1 MDQEKFHGIG
11 EYFGYLH
18 RHGHVFFGMGEM
30 VVAQILVS
38 LDIREGLVEY
48 LEIVSRGKAHK

>member
-1 MDQEKFHGIG
+1 
-11 EYFGYLH
+11 
-18 RHGHVFFGMGEM
+18 M

-48 LEIVSRGKAHK
+48 LEIVVKRLISRS